1 LVRLFPP
8 MKIRRLAALALAV
21 LTGCAQT
28 QTGPGWLLVL
38 PPLNAG
44 GYADKAAPLSKWQT
58 FGTYSGPT
66 DCNSAIQSNQMAVI
80 SQVSRISRAAVPSET
95 LPVQMMSS
103 ECVAGDDPR
112 LKAN

>member
-1 LVRLFPP
+1 MRLFLP
-8 MKIRRLAALALAV
+8 MKIRRLAALALAI

-28 QTGPGWLLVL
+28 QTGPGWLLML
-38 PPLNAG
+38 PPLDAG
-44 GYADKAAPLSKWQT
+44 GYANKSAPLSKWQT

-66 DCNSAIQSNQMAVI
+66 DCNSAIASNRMAVI
-80 SQVSRISRAAVPSET
+80 SQVSQISRAAVPSET